1 MKILAVDDDEL
12 IRELLLATLEAH
24 GYSDVVLAESG
35 EDALRK
41 IAMASTP
48 FDVFMF
54 DIQMPGM
61 DGIELTHRVREM
73 AIYRRSPVVMI
84 TAMNQKDYIDRAF
97 LAGATDYVTKP
108 FDTTE
113 MITRIRLADRLQAE
127 MQRTAIAA
135 AAPARPEKQKSSFAH
150 PIAIEEIKGYVSQG
164 VLQNYV
170 MIMKEQKQFAIGA
183 FAIRVPELEH
193 VHAGSTTEEFAYV
206 ITDVAEVISDVL
218 VGSQAFVTYVGAGV
232 FLCVGPKRSLP
243 EVETMQDQ
251 LISMLNDPDLVYC
264 EDVKTSFSAQIGAVA
279 APKLLERREDL
290 RFLERAVENLK
301 QCPAHEALGLGRA
314 ERAAGRFVSAH
325 AA

>member
-12 IRELLLATLEAH
+12 IRELLFATLEAH
-24 GYSDVVLAESG
+24 GYDDVVLAESG

-41 IAMASTP
+41 IAIAGTP

-61 DGIELTHRVREM
+61 DGIELTQRVREM
-73 AIYRRSPVVMI
+73 DIYRKSPVVMI

-113 MITRIRLADRLQAE
+113 LMTRIRLADRLQSE
-127 MQRTAIAA
+127 MRRAAMATAAI
-135 AAPARPEKQKSSFAH
+135 ARPEKQKGSFAQ
-150 PIAIEEIKGYVSQG
+150 PIAIEEIKGYVSHG

-170 MIMKEQKQFAIGA
+170 MIMKEQKQFSIGA
-183 FAIRVPELEH
+183 FAIRVPELEY
-193 VHAGSTTEEFAYV
+193 VHTGSSPEEFAYV
-206 ITDVAEVISDVL
+206 VTDVAEVISDVL
-218 VGSQAFVTYVGAGV
+218 VGSQAFVTYIGSGI

-243 EVETMQDQ
+243 QIETMQDQ
-251 LISMLNDPDLVYC
+251 LVSMLNDPDLVYC
-264 EDVKTSFSAQIGAVA
+264 EDVATSFSVQIGAVA
-279 APKLLERREDL
+279 APKLLERRDDL

-301 QCPAHEALGLGRA
+301 QCQTTERLGRP
-314 ERAAGRFVSAH
+314 ERAAGSFLAAH

>member
-24 GYSDVVLAESG
+24 GYTNVTLAESG

-41 IAMASTP
+41 IAAAGTP
-48 FDVFMF
+48 FDAFMF

-61 DGIELTHRVREM
+61 DGIELTRRVREM
-73 AIYRRSPVVMI
+73 DIYRDSPVVMI

-113 MITRIRLADRLQAE
+113 LITRIRLADRLQAQTRRASE
-127 MQRTAIAA
+127 AMEI
-135 AAPARPEKQKSSFAH
+135 ARPEKKKAAFAH
-150 PIAIEEIKGYVSQG
+150 PVAIEEIKGYVSNG

-170 MIMKEQKQFAIGA
+170 MIMKDQKQFSIGA
-183 FAIRVPELEH
+183 FAIRVPELEY
-193 VHAGSTTEEFAYV
+193 VHTGSSAAEFAYV

-218 VGSQAFVTYVGAGV
+218 VGTQAFVTYVGAGV
-232 FLCVGPKRSLP
+232 FLCVGPKRNLP
-243 EVETMQDQ
+243 PLEVMQDQ
-251 LISMLNDPDLVYC
+251 LITMLNDPDLVYC
-264 EDVKTSFSAQIGAVA
+264 EDVSTSFTAQIGTIA
-279 APKLLERREDL
+279 APKLLERRDDL
-290 RFLERAVENLK
+290 RFLDRAMDNLK
-301 QCPAHEALGLGRA
+301 EAQEQNRLSRPAKSAGGFLGA
-314 ERAAGRFVSAH
+314 VH

>member
-12 IRELLLATLEAH
+12 IRELLLAMLETH
-24 GYSDVVLAESG
+24 GYTNVTLAESG

-41 IAMASTP
+41 IAAAGTP
-48 FDVFMF
+48 FDSFMF

-61 DGIELTHRVREM
+61 DGIELTRRVREM
-73 AIYRRSPVVMI
+73 DIYRESPVVMI

-113 MITRIRLADRLQAE
+113 LITRIRLADKLQSETRRASAAE
-127 MQRTAIAA
+127 AIQ
-135 AAPARPEKQKSSFAH
+135 RPEKQKASFAH
-150 PIAIEEIKGYVSQG
+150 PVAIEEIRGYVSNG

-183 FAIRVPELEH
+183 FAIRVPELEY
-193 VHAGSTTEEFAYV
+193 VHAGSSAEEFAYV

-218 VGSQAFVTYVGAGV
+218 VGTQAFVSYVGGGV

-243 EVETMQDQ
+243 PLEGMQDQ

-264 EDVKTSFSAQIGAVA
+264 EDVSTSFSAQIGAVA
-279 APKLLERREDL
+279 APKLLERRDDL
-290 RFLERAVENLK
+290 RFLDRAIDNLNMT
-301 QCPAHEALGLGRA
+301 QRTETQSRSS
-314 ERAAGRFVSAH
+314 RAAGGLLAAH

>member
-41 IAMASTP
+41 IASAGVP
-48 FDVFMF
+48 FDAFMF

-61 DGIELTHRVREM
+61 DGIELTRRVRDME
-73 AIYRRSPVVMI
+73 IYRSAPVVMI

-113 MITRIRLADRLQAE
+113 LMTRIRLADRLQAE
-127 MQRTAIAA
+127 TRRAA
-135 AAPARPEKQKSSFAH
+135 AALAPRPEKPQAAFTH
-150 PIAIEEIKGYVSQG
+150 PITIEEIKGYVSNG
-164 VLQNYV
+164 VLKNYV

-183 FAIRVPELEH
+183 FAIRVPELEQ
-193 VHAGSTTEEFAYV
+193 VHAGSTAEEFAYV
-206 ITDVAEVISDVL
+206 VTDVAEVISDVL
-218 VGSQAFVTYVGAGV
+218 VGSQAFVTYIGDGV

-243 EVETMQDQ
+243 QMETVQDQ

-264 EDVKTSFSAQIGAVA
+264 DEVPTSFSAQVGAVA
-279 APKLLERREDL
+279 APKLLERRDDL
-290 RFLERAVENLK
+290 RFLDRAVDNLK
-301 QCPAHEALGLGRA
+301 QGARIEAPAPARS
-314 ERAAGRFVSAH
+314 AGGFMAVH